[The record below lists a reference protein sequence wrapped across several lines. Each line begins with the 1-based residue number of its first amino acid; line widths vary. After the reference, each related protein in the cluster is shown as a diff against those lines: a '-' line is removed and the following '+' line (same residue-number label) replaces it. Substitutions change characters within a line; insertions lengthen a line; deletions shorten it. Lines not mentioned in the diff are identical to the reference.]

1 MMLISMAVNRNT
13 TTDCSESYD
22 VNEPSV
28 VEIFRGPC
36 ACKCLCPT
44 PNDLLGGER
53 YMTFWQSFT
62 THTYIYIYIYIYTL
76 QIDLLLVQI
85 ICNRIYFFLLQ
96 VSSELV
102 LQTVGNGDN
111 LRVS

>member
-1 MMLISMAVNRNT
+1 MMLISLAVNRNT

-22 VNEPSV
+22 ANEPSV
-28 VEIFRGPC
+28 MEIFRGPC

-44 PNDLLGGER
+44 PNDLLAGER
-53 YMTFWQSFT
+53 YLTLWQSFT
-62 THTYIYIYIYIYTL
+62 IYIYTHTHTL

-85 ICNRIYFFLLQ
+85 IRNRIYFFLLQ

-102 LQTVGNGDN
+102 LQTVGNGDT
-111 LRVS
+111 LKVS